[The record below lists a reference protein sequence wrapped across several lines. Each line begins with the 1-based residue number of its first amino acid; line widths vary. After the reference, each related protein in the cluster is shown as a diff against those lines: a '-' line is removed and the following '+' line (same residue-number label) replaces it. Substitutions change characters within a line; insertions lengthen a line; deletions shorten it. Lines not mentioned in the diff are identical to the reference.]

1 MVYGCDTK
9 DGDILHMDVIPRKV
23 TWSMDVIPRM
33 VTWSMDVI
41 PRMVTFCIWM

>member
-9 DGDILHMDVIPRKV
+9 DGHMVYGCDTK
-23 TWSMDVIPRM
+23 DGHM
-33 VTWSMDVI
+33 VYGCDTMVSWYMDVI